1 MHMAEPLNGD
11 PTTAGQ
17 PSKLTV
23 DEMLKRYE
31 KWEVEGAIFERD
43 YKW

>member
-17 PSKLTV
+17 ASKLTV

-31 KWEVEGAIFERD
+31 KSEVASTIFERD
-43 YKW
+43 YRG